1 MNKRGWDTQRS
12 REHHNGIQLSYSLNV
27 LELAKL
33 PRRGESGRRRG
44 TQVVYYT
51 RFPKTKKTSG
61 NVMVFY
67 GLVITVHNLLVD
79 PLTPSL
85 LDTMITSLS
94 QWLYTS
100 GDLGYIKSDSV
111 WLLSIRS
118 VVTLFYKFNYIYMAC
133 VYGNVRDKHMGP
145 TRTCLE
151 QYITRRVEMEVGL
164 GRRHMDQLSNYHNQS
179 N

>member
-79 PLTPSL
+79 PLTPSH
-85 LDTMITSLS
+85 LDTMITSIS
-94 QWLYTS
+94 QWLYTP
-100 GDLGYIKSDSV
+100 L
-111 WLLSIRS
+111 
-118 VVTLFYKFNYIYMAC
+118 VTLATSKVTPFDYYQLGLLLHYFTNLIIYTWPVCM
-133 VYGNVRDKHMGP
+133 VTYGIN
-145 TRTCLE
+145 TW
-151 QYITRRVEMEVGL
+151 
-164 GRRHMDQLSNYHNQS
+164 DQREHV
-179 N
+179 